1 MTLNLNDIST
11 FDYIIAGI
19 LTLFL
24 LRGLCIGFVRQLA
37 ATAALVGSYWLAGEY
52 VGQVM
57 PYVEGFIDRPG
68 AVFLVSFGSLFLLSA
83 LVFTL
88 IGSLLHKVLEVSL
101 LGWANRFAGGLLGVA
116 RGGLVTV
123 LLFMLLAAVLPAAH
137 PLFEGSLTV
146 PYLGQGAE
154 IIRQFIR
161 NVSVR
166 DDLKPMPPEEIKDE
180 QKQEQKKPGKGQL
193 PVDGEKVKPVTIPD
207 ETEPQSM
214 PVQQEEINDER
225 SEETGT
231 APR

>member
-1 MTLNLNDIST
+1 M
-11 FDYIIAGI
+11 
-19 LTLFL
+19 
-24 LRGLCIGFVRQLA
+24 
-37 ATAALVGSYWLAGEY
+37 VGSYWLAGEY

-57 PYVEGFIDRPG
+57 PYVEGFIDRPS

-166 DDLKPMPPEEIKDE
+166 DDLKPRPPEKIKDE
-180 QKQEQKKPGKGQL
+180 QEQKKPGKDQL
-193 PVDGEKVKPVTIPD
+193 PVDGEKVETVTIPD

>member
-88 IGSLLHKVLEVSL
+88 IGSLLHKVLEISL
-101 LGWANRFAGGLLGVA
+101 LGWANRLTGGLLGVA

-146 PYLGQGAE
+146 PYLSQGAE

-166 DDLKPMPPEEIKDE
+166 DDLKPMPPEEIKGE
-180 QKQEQKKPGKGQL
+180 QEQKKLGKEQL